1 MATGRANSVE
11 VIFDRG
17 RIIGLWES
25 GMPTREFALTTGV
38 SQRSVQRWIKRFE
51 EEGSLHTKP
60 RSGRPR
66 VTTPVNDARILD
78 AIEHQPLT
86 STVHHTLSFPV
97 ILAPP
102 DDGST
107 RQIFNVISRPLKKI

>member
-11 VIFDRG
+11 VISEGG

-25 GMPTREFALTTGV
+25 GMPTKEFALATGV

-51 EEGSLHTKP
+51 VEGSLHTKP
-60 RSGRPR
+60 RSERPR
-66 VTTPVNDARILD
+66 VTTPIDDDRILD
-78 AIEHQPLT
+78 AIEDQPLT
-86 STVHHTLSFPV
+86 SVVHHTLSFPV

-102 DDGST
+102 DDGSK
-107 RQIFNVISRPLKKI
+107 RQIFNVISRPQK